1 MAYLIYGKRTGL
13 VDPQTNKAVYDK
25 TFRALDSWGVR
36 VVKLSDAMAYA
47 TVEDAQE
54 MLNKPGTKKRI
65 EDGLVQF
72 EIRKAK

>member
-13 VDPQTNKAVYDK
+13 VDPQTGKPVYDK
-25 TFRALDSWGVR
+25 TFRALDSWGIR
-36 VVKLSDAMAYA
+36 VVKLMDAMAYA
-47 TVEDAQE
+47 TKEDAQE
-54 MLNKPGTKKRI
+54 LLDKPGTKKRI